1 MRNHLVGAF
10 GVALLAISACS
21 RQPEPPKSVEVA
33 PAPQVEST
41 PAEPTHSVSGVVESV
56 DPANGTITIKSD
68 DGAVQTVKLTK
79 STKVGGLEGD
89 VKAIG
94 DGTAELGKDIWKDT
108 KKGAHVVVHYTED
121 GAEKTAKVVKHG
133 WDSSV
138 KTTKAVVR
146 KIDKEARTVTVKTKD
161 GAEHVYEV
169 TKDATITVAKKIAK
183 AGEAAGTAIKEGSE
197 ATFHFVEQGGKKVAH
212 SVEGND

>member
-1 MRNHLVGAF
+1 MKNHLVVVLGA
-10 GVALLAISACS
+10 ALLALSACS
-21 RQPEPPKSVEVA
+21 KQPEPPKSVEVA

-56 DPANGTITIKSD
+56 DPANGTITVKSD
-68 DGAVQTVKLTK
+68 DGAMHTVKLTK

-108 KKGAHVVVHYTED
+108 KKGAHVVVQYTED
-121 GAEKTAKVVKHG
+121 GAEKSAQIVVHG

-138 KTTKAVVR
+138 KTSKGVIK

-161 GAEHVYEV
+161 GAEHVYDV
-169 TKDATITVAKKIAK
+169 TKDATVTVAKKIAK
-183 AGEAAGTAIKEGSE
+183 AGEATGNAIKEGSE
-197 ATFHFVEQGGKKVAH
+197 ATFHFVEQGGKKVTH
-212 SVEGND
+212 SVEGKD